1 MRRISTRLACFCLES
16 PTLDRLDR
24 QIIHALTI
32 RPRASFRALAAVI
45 GVSDQTVARRY
56 RRLQDSVGLRV
67 RGTVQGAKVGWVDW
81 IIRLQCTPGSALAV
95 AEGLSVRGDTSWV
108 RLASGGTEI
117 VFLVQ
122 ARNQEQR
129 DALLLRG
136 LPGSRRV
143 VQISAH
149 SLLRVFSRHEWA
161 GLGGALSPQQVGRL
175 HTGDG
180 DSSDSDRGQEAG
192 HGWQRPL
199 RLQPVDL
206 VLLAELAFDGRASA
220 AALAIATRWHES
232 VVRRR
237 IGELARSGVLYF
249 DVDIETE
256 ALGLSTSA
264 MLWLAV
270 EPSQLEPVGQAVAT
284 HPEVPFVAATTG
296 PTNLLVTVHC
306 HSPEHLYRYLTV
318 RLQSFPGVRTVE
330 TVPLIRTLKRSGALH
345 PPP

>member
-1 MRRISTRLACFCLES
+1 MEISTLG
-16 PTLDRLDR
+16 PLDR

-67 RGTVQGAKVGWVDW
+67 RGTVQGSKVGWVDW
-81 IIRLQCTPGSALAV
+81 IVRLQCTPGSALAV
-95 AEGLSVRGDTSWV
+95 AEGLSGRGDTSWV

-122 ARNQEQR
+122 ARNPEQR

-136 LPGSRRV
+136 LAGSRRL

-149 SLLRVFSRHEWA
+149 SLLRVFSSNEWV
-161 GLGGALSPQQVGRL
+161 GLGGALSPEQLGLL
-175 HTGDG
+175 HTADT
-180 DSSDSDRGQEAG
+180 DSPGTDLDREPGY
-192 HGWQRPL
+192 GWENPF

-206 VLLAELAFDGRASA
+206 VLLAELAFDGRAGA
-220 AALAIATRWHES
+220 AALATATKWHES

-237 IGELARSGVLYF
+237 IAELARTGVLYF

-264 MLWLAV
+264 MLWLSV
-270 EPSQLEPVGQAVAT
+270 EPSQLEPVGRTVAS

-306 HSPEHLYRYLTV
+306 HSPEHLYSYLTV
-318 RLQSFPGVRTVE
+318 RLQSCPGVRTVE
-330 TVPLIRTLKRSGALH
+330 TVPLIRTLKRSGALR
-345 PPP
+345 PPPP